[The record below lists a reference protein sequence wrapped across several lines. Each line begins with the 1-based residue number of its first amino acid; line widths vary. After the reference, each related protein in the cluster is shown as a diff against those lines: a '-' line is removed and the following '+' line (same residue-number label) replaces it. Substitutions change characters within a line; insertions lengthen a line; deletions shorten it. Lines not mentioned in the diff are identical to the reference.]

1 MESTAAVGESE
12 DRENSK
18 IYMLPCRYLPMDY
31 MIEVLYE
38 AALGVE
44 KALRELKEPFGLR
57 VADGADG
64 TPTAIIDRVAE
75 DAIIQVMEEHNLSF
89 KMLSEEGGFIR
100 VGWEETDEWLIVD
113 PIDGSFNA
121 IHGFPY
127 FSVSLAIAEKD
138 LNGVSHALVRNLV
151 NGEAYYA
158 VKGSGAYFIPSN
170 DTCDSEV
177 PARVRSFDPSM
188 SLFFAYLGSHASRR
202 SFDIARIPRRI
213 RSFGS
218 ASLEMCEVAV
228 GRADAYMLECDPP
241 TSRIRVVDIA
251 ASQLIL
257 KEAGGEVFDMETLEP
272 LNLPLNLDVRKN
284 VIAVG
289 DRKVMEW
296 VRSRVL
302 EAE

>member
-1 MESTAAVGESE
+1 
-12 DRENSK
+12 
-18 IYMLPCRYLPMDY
+18 MDD
-31 MIEVLYE
+31 MIEVLYN
-38 AALGVE
+38 AALEVE
-44 KALRELKEPFGLR
+44 KALGNLKEPFGMK

-64 TPTAIIDRVAE
+64 TPTAIVDKVAE
-75 DAIIQVMEEHNLSF
+75 DAIIRVMEENLLSY

-100 VGWEETDEWLIVD
+100 IGKEETDKWLIVD

-127 FSVSLAIAEKD
+127 FSVSLAIAEND
-138 LNGVSHALVRNLV
+138 LQGVTHALVRNLV
-151 NGEAYYA
+151 NGEVYYA
-158 VKGSGAYFIPSN
+158 VKGKGAYFIPSGG
-170 DTCDSEV
+170 TCDSEMPTGV
-177 PARVRSFDPSM
+177 KKFDPPM
-188 SLFFAYLGSHASRR
+188 SLFFAYLGNHASRR

-228 GRADAYMLECDPP
+228 GRADAYLLECDPP

-284 VIAVG
+284 VMAVG

-296 VRSRVL
+296 VRDRVL
-302 EAE
+302 EAKE

>member
-1 MESTAAVGESE
+1 
-12 DRENSK
+12 
-18 IYMLPCRYLPMDY
+18 MDD

-38 AALGVE
+38 AALQVE
-44 KALRELKEPFGLR
+44 NALKELKEPFGMK

-64 TPTAIIDRVAE
+64 TPTAIVDKVAE
-75 DAIIQVMEEHNLSF
+75 DAIIRVMEENLLSY

-100 VGWEETDEWLIVD
+100 IGKEETDKWLIVD

-138 LNGVSHALVRNLV
+138 LQGVTHALVRNLV
-151 NGEAYYA
+151 NGEVYYA
-158 VKGSGAYFIPSN
+158 VKGEGAYFIPSGG
-170 DTCDSEV
+170 TCDSEM
-177 PARVRSFDPSM
+177 PAGVKKFEHPM
-188 SLFFAYLGSHASRR
+188 SLFFAYLGNHASRR

-228 GRADAYMLECDPP
+228 GRADAYLLECDPP

-284 VIAVG
+284 VMAVG

-296 VRSRVL
+296 VRDRVL
-302 EAE
+302 EAKE

>member
-1 MESTAAVGESE
+1 
-12 DRENSK
+12 
-18 IYMLPCRYLPMDY
+18 MDD
-31 MIEVLYE
+31 MIEVLFE
-38 AALGVE
+38 AAVEVE
-44 KALRELKEPFGLR
+44 KSLKELKEPFGMK

-75 DAIIQVMEEHNLSF
+75 EAIIRVMERHYLSF
-89 KMLSEEGGFIR
+89 KMLSEETGFTD
-100 VGWEETDEWLIVD
+100 VGQEETDHWLVVD
-113 PIDGSFNA
+113 PVDGSFNA

-127 FSVSLAIAEKD
+127 FSVSLAVAERD

-151 NGEAYYA
+151 NGEVYYA
-158 VKGSGAYFIPSN
+158 IKGKGAFFIPTGGTYDN
-170 DTCDSEV
+170 EV
-177 PARVRSFDPSM
+177 PARVRPFEPAM

-241 TSRIRVVDIA
+241 MSRIRVVDIA

-257 KEAGGEVFDMETLEP
+257 KEAGGEVYDLETLEP

-284 VIAVG
+284 VMAVG

-296 VRSRVL
+296 VRDRVL
-302 EAE
+302 EVRE

>member
-1 MESTAAVGESE
+1 
-12 DRENSK
+12 
-18 IYMLPCRYLPMDY
+18 MDD

-38 AALGVE
+38 AALQVE
-44 KALRELKEPFGLR
+44 NALKELKEPFGMK

-75 DAIIQVMEEHNLSF
+75 EAIIKVMEKHCLSF
-89 KMLSEEGGFIR
+89 RMLSEETGFTD
-100 VGWEETDEWLIVD
+100 VGREETDHWLVVD
-113 PIDGSFNA
+113 PVDGSFNA

-127 FSVSLAIAEKD
+127 FSVSLAVAEKD

-151 NGEAYYA
+151 NGEVYYA
-158 VKGSGAYFIPSN
+158 VKGKGAYFVPAGK
-170 DTCDSEV
+170 TCDSEV
-177 PARVRSFDPSM
+177 PARVRSFDPSL

-228 GRADAYMLECDPP
+228 GRADAYMLECDLPS
-241 TSRIRVVDIA
+241 SRIRVVDIA

-257 KEAGGEVFDMETLEP
+257 KEAGGEVYDLETLEP

-284 VIAVG
+284 VMAVG

-296 VRSRVL
+296 VREKVL
-302 EAE
+302 EVGK

>member
-1 MESTAAVGESE
+1 
-12 DRENSK
+12 
-18 IYMLPCRYLPMDY
+18 MDD

-38 AALGVE
+38 AALKVE
-44 KALRELKEPFGLR
+44 TALKGLKEPFGMK

-64 TPTAIIDRVAE
+64 TPTAIVDKVAE
-75 DAIIQVMEEHNLSF
+75 DAIIRVMEEKLLSY

-100 VGWEETDEWLIVD
+100 IGREETDKWLIVD

-127 FSVSLAIAEKD
+127 FSVSLAIAEND
-138 LNGVSHALVRNLV
+138 LQGVTHALVRNLV
-151 NGEAYYA
+151 NGEVYYA
-158 VKGSGAYFIPSN
+158 VKGKGAYFIPHGGN
-170 DTCDSEV
+170 GESEM
-177 PARVRSFDPSM
+177 PARVKKFDPPM
-188 SLFFAYLGSHASRR
+188 SLFFAYLGNHASRR

-272 LNLPLNLDVRKN
+272 LNLPLSLDVRKN
-284 VIAVG
+284 VMAVG
-289 DRKVMEW
+289 DIKVMEW
-296 VRSRVL
+296 VRDRVM
-302 EAE
+302 EAKE

>member
-1 MESTAAVGESE
+1 
-12 DRENSK
+12 
-18 IYMLPCRYLPMDY
+18 MDD

-38 AALGVE
+38 AALKVE
-44 KALRELKEPFGLR
+44 TALKGLKEPFGMK

-64 TPTAIIDRVAE
+64 TPTAIVDKVAE
-75 DAIIQVMEEHNLSF
+75 DAIIRVMEEKLLSY

-100 VGWEETDEWLIVD
+100 IGKEETDKWLIVD
-113 PIDGSFNA
+113 PVDGSFNA

-138 LNGVSHALVRNLV
+138 LQGVTHALVRNLV
-151 NGEAYYA
+151 NGEVYYA
-158 VKGSGAYFIPSN
+158 VKGKGAYFIPHGG
-170 DTCDSEV
+170 TYESEM
-177 PARVRSFDPSM
+177 PARVKTFDPPM
-188 SLFFAYLGSHASRR
+188 SLFFAYLGNHASRR

-228 GRADAYMLECDPP
+228 GRADAYLLECDPP

-272 LNLPLNLDVRKN
+272 LNLPLSLDVRKN
-284 VIAVG
+284 VMAVG

-296 VRSRVL
+296 VRERVL
-302 EAE
+302 EAKE